1 MKNLRIGL
9 MVMGLAVLIGCE
21 QGTPGGT
28 GTTGEQPMYGQ
39 ADDTFNLSVPRM
51 SSSVQQGEVLET
63 KIGIKRATNFD
74 EDVTLAFAD
83 LPEGVTVDPASP
95 KIESNETEA
104 KVSFSVDDEAPL
116 GDFKVKVTGQPT
128 EGADAQVEFKL
139 TIAAKDSFT
148 LNMPDASPLKQGTT
162 QTITIGIE
170 RDKSFDKDVAISFG
184 DLPTGVTL
192 EPSEPVIKHGESGA
206 QVELAIA
213 EDASLGDFTI
223 QVTGHPTEGADASDE
238 IKLTVVKK

>member
-1 MKNLRIGL
+1 MRKLFAGL
-9 MVMGLAVLIGCE
+9 AFMGLAGLIGCE

-51 SSSVQQGEVLET
+51 SSSIQQGEVLET

-74 EDVTLAFAD
+74 EDVTLEFAD

-95 KIESNETEA
+95 KIGSDETEA
-104 KVSFSVDDEAPL
+104 KISLKVDDEAPL
-116 GDFKVKVTGQPT
+116 GDFKVKVTGHPT

-148 LNMPDASPLKQGTT
+148 LSMPDASPLKQGTT
-162 QTITIGIE
+162 QTLTIGIE
-170 RDKSFDKDVAISFG
+170 RDKSFDQNVAISFG

-192 EPSEPVIKHGESGA
+192 EPSNPVVKHGETGA
-206 QVELAIA
+206 QVELSIA

-223 QVTGHPTEGADASDE
+223 QVTGHPTEGVDTSDE
-238 IKLTVVKK
+238 IKLTVVEK